1 MIDGVVKIKREIEDM
16 VRFEEE
22 EMKKIRPIINTWY
35 DQLSNYILN
44 PIRKSVSLLKDKFI
58 IVFLGQICLNKL
70 FLREDRNQANQ
81 ENKILKGYFLSEEN
95 KKKLGI
101 ELLDIWKLFE
111 TEEEKDERKMQ
122 EHNNE

>member
-58 IVFLGQICLNKL
+58 RVFLGQICLNKL

-122 EHNNE
+122 EHNE

>member
-58 IVFLGQICLNKL
+58 RVFLGQICLSKL

-122 EHNNE
+122 EHNE

>member
-58 IVFLGQICLNKL
+58 RVFLGQICLNKL
-70 FLREDRNQANQ
+70 FLRGDRNQANQ

-122 EHNNE
+122 EHNE

>member
-122 EHNNE
+122 EHNE